1 MTLDPLHHQL
11 AEALRVAVPDP
22 FMNGRHGAKAA
33 LAVYDAAKKECPGIR
48 EHMAATK
55 DLNVGVY
62 DAAKSAPAEPIDA
75 AKNDPTE
82 KPTDARKWA
91 EGLIRLLPHY
101 HDGRNS
107 WLLNHGTGVDVE
119 AMRDAHPTYRTWD
132 AAKAAPVEPATHDY
146 KNDALY
152 APAVADDNTQLH
164 DRLEA
169 AEKERDLSHR
179 TVIAAVDANQIVC
192 KERDLLRLRVA
203 ELGAQVGRVTTE
215 RDALKAENAMLRQ
228 EMLRENEVAL
238 AMAYISAGELFK
250 SKLKNAEAENAKLR
264 SGIENL
270 NGPGSAVMRFKLLL
284 DMLEQRFPP
293 SSAETLNSG
302 VMPEAC
308 VIQKLDATISELA
321 KLRERAERAEKRLE
335 AMTSDLVVLVAN
347 AEHNRRVYY
356 GSMGPDGVSL
366 AACMRSALAAA
377 RQKVMEI

>member
-11 AEALRVAVPDP
+11 ADALRNELRYLDDLEGT
-22 FMNGRHGAKAA
+22 NSEESNKA
-33 LAVYDAAKKECPGIR
+33 LAA
-48 EHMAATK
+48 
-55 DLNVGVY
+55 Y

-119 AMRDAHPTYRTWD
+119 AMRDAHPTYRKWE

-192 KERDLLRLRVA
+192 KERDILRLRVA

-215 RDALKAENAMLRQ
+215 RDALKAECARLP
-228 EMLRENEVAL
+228 L
-238 AMAYISAGELFK
+238 AG
-250 SKLKNAEAENAKLR
+250 
-264 SGIENL
+264 G
-270 NGPGSAVMRFKLLL
+270 
-284 DMLEQRFPP
+284 
-293 SSAETLNSG
+293 G
-302 VMPEAC
+302 VG
-308 VIQKLDATISELA
+308 
-321 KLRERAERAEKRLE
+321 R
-335 AMTSDLVVLVAN
+335 VVS
-347 AEHNRRVYY
+347 Y
-356 GSMGPDGVSL
+356 
-366 AACMRSALAAA
+366 
-377 RQKVMEI
+377 Q